1 MFQGLKELTAAKG
14 RTLLI
19 TVTVGLIAV
28 LVTFLSALTAGLG
41 HQSVSALKDLAGDRD
56 LILADSGSTT
66 LSASTLS
73 DTAVA
78 ELDAEGADMLWQ
90 VRDRVG
96 DTPVM
101 LLNSPELSPGEISL
115 PAEMDPTAATTQFHA
130 TSIVD
135 TANDLYLDHLPVV
148 LMNTSDL
155 SHLAQIRGVQ
165 GPAGAFL
172 DSSDSTDSS
181 DPEAL
186 PADTIALSGSDRWN
200 ASASYE
206 GEQMSLNLMVI
217 MLYVISALVLG
228 AFFTVW
234 TIQRLRGIAISSAL
248 GAARRVLIADALGQ
262 AVIVLAIGIIV
273 GTSITILSALGM
285 GDAMPVVIDSSTTLL
300 PALILAAAGLIGAA
314 ISLAPILRVEPRS
327 ALMTA

>member
-28 LVTFLSALTAGLG
+28 LVTFLSALTAGLS
-41 HQSVSALKDLAGDRD
+41 HQSVSALKDLAGEDN
-56 LILADSGSTT
+56 LVLADSGTTT

-73 DTAVA
+73 DEAVSQ
-78 ELDAEGADMLWQ
+78 LNAEGAQMLWQ
-90 VRDRVG
+90 LRDRVG

-101 LLNSPELSPGEISL
+101 LLNSPDLTPGEISL
-115 PAEMDPTAATTQFHA
+115 PADLNESSTADQFHA
-130 TSIVD
+130 TNVVD
-135 TANDLYLDHLPVV
+135 TPNNIYLDHLPVV
-148 LMNTSDL
+148 LMNTDDL
-155 SHLAQIRGVQ
+155 SHLAEIRGVQ

-172 DSSDSTDSS
+172 SPDNSD
-181 DPEAL
+181 AL
-186 PADTIALSGSDRWN
+186 PEGTVALSGSERWN
-200 ASASYE
+200 ASASYQ
-206 GEQMSLNLMVI
+206 GEQLSLNLMIV
-217 MLYVISALVLG
+217 MLYIISALVLG

-262 AVIVLAIGIIV
+262 AVIVLAIGITA
-273 GTSITILSALGM
+273 GTLITVVSALGM
-285 GDAMPVVIDSSTTLL
+285 GDAMPVVIDMSTTII
-300 PALILAAAGLIGAA
+300 PALILAAAGIIGAA
-314 ISLAPILRVEPRS
+314 ISLGPIMRVEPRS

>member
-41 HQSVSALKDLAGDRD
+41 HQSVSALKYLAGDNE

-73 DTAVA
+73 DQAVA
-78 ELDAEGADMLWQ
+78 QLEDEGAQMLWQ
-90 VRDRVG
+90 VRDRVA
-96 DTPVM
+96 DTPTM
-101 LLNSPELSPGEISL
+101 LLNSPDLAPGEVSL
-115 PAEMDPTAATTQFHA
+115 PAELADSELATAHDV
-130 TSIVD
+130 VD
-135 TANDLYLDHLPVV
+135 SSNDLYLDHLPVV

-155 SHLAQIRGVQ
+155 ASLAQVRGVT
-165 GPAGAFL
+165 GPAGAFA
-172 DSSDSTDSS
+172 SDV
-181 DPEAL
+181 AL
-186 PADTIALSGSDRWN
+186 PSDTVALSGSERWN
-200 ASASYE
+200 ASASYQ
-206 GEQMSLNLMVI
+206 GEQMSLNLMIV

-262 AVIVLAIGIIV
+262 AIIVLGIGITA
-273 GTSITILSALGM
+273 GTLITVISAFGM
-285 GDAMPVVIDSSTTLL
+285 GDAMPVVISSSTTLF
-300 PALILAAAGLIGAA
+300 PALVLAAAGLIGSA
-314 ISLAPILRVEPRS
+314 ISLGPILRVEPRS
-327 ALMTA
+327 SLMNA

>member
-41 HQSVSALKDLAGDRD
+41 HQSVSALKYLAGDNE

-73 DTAVA
+73 DQAVA
-78 ELDAEGADMLWQ
+78 QLEDEGAQMLWQ
-90 VRDRVG
+90 VRDRVA
-96 DTPVM
+96 DTPTM
-101 LLNSPELSPGEISL
+101 LLNSPDLAPGEVSL
-115 PAEMDPTAATTQFHA
+115 PAELADSELATAHDV
-130 TSIVD
+130 VD
-135 TANDLYLDHLPVV
+135 SSNDLYLDHLPVV

-155 SHLAQIRGVQ
+155 ASLAQVRGVT
-165 GPAGAFL
+165 GSAGAFA
-172 DSSDSTDSS
+172 SDV
-181 DPEAL
+181 AL
-186 PADTIALSGSDRWN
+186 PSDTVALSGSERWN
-200 ASASYE
+200 ASASYQ
-206 GEQMSLNLMVI
+206 GEQMSLNLMIV

-262 AVIVLAIGIIV
+262 AIIVLGIGITA
-273 GTSITILSALGM
+273 GTLITVISAFGM
-285 GDAMPVVIDSSTTLL
+285 GDAMPVVISSSTTLF

-314 ISLAPILRVEPRS
+314 ISLGPILRVEPRS
-327 ALMTA
+327 ALMNA

>member
-41 HQSVSALKDLAGDRD
+41 HQSVSALKELAGENQ

-73 DTAVA
+73 EMAVSQL
-78 ELDAEGADMLWQ
+78 EAEGAQMLWQ
-90 VRDRVG
+90 VRDRVS

-101 LLNSPELSPGEISL
+101 LLNSPDLAPGEISL
-115 PAEMDPTAATTQFHA
+115 PADLDETSTATQFHA
-130 TSIVD
+130 TSVVD
-135 TANDLYLDHLPVV
+135 SPNDLYLDHLPVV

-155 SHLAQIRGVQ
+155 SQLAGIRGMQ

-172 DSSDSTDSS
+172 TTDTA
-181 DPEAL
+181 EL
-186 PADTIALSGSDRWN
+186 PADTVALTGSERWN
-200 ASASYE
+200 ASASYQ
-206 GEQMSLNLMVI
+206 GEQMSLNLMII

-262 AVIVLAIGIIV
+262 AVIVLAFGITA
-273 GTSITILSALGM
+273 GTLITVVSALGM
-285 GDAMPVVIDSSTTLL
+285 GDAMPVVIDATTTMY
-300 PALILAAAGLIGAA
+300 PALILAAAGLLGAT

-327 ALMTA
+327 ALITA